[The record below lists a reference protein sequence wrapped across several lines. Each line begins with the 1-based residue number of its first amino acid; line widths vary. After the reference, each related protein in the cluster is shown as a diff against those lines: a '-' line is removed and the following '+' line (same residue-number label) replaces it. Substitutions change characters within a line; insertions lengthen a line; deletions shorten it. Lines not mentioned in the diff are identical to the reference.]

1 MRTSRLQG
9 VQALHDIEQR
19 SFQLTLSIVELV
31 RQIEPELPQ
40 ALADR
45 IIVAA
50 TNFGADVSEALVH
63 STPKNQISKLA
74 EARRT
79 TREMAFLLR
88 LLNGIQM
95 AAEPALRPLIEEAAA
110 LQDGLTNLILR
121 VRQEAE
127 RESPQ

>member
-1 MRTSRLQG
+1 M
-9 VQALHDIEQR
+9 QALHDIEQR
-19 SFQLTLSIVELV
+19 SFQLTLSIIELV

-45 IIVAA
+45 IIITA
-50 TNFGADVSEALVH
+50 TNFGAGVSEALVH
-63 STPKNQISKLA
+63 STPRNQINKLA
-74 EARRT
+74 GARRA

-95 AAEPALRPLIEEAAA
+95 AAEPALRPMLEEAAA
-110 LQDGLTNLILR
+110 LQDELTRLILR

-127 RESPQ
+127 RASSK

>member
-40 ALADR
+40 PLPTGSLSPR
-45 IIVAA
+45 PISGGRG
-50 TNFGADVSEALVH
+50 GAGAQH
-63 STPKNQISKLA
+63 PRNQINKLA
-74 EARRT
+74 GARRA

-110 LQDGLTNLILR
+110 LQDELTNLILR